1 MKNLLILL
9 LALLPMSCKSSK
21 SDDQSVTFKHFPK
34 MESDFIPARDV
45 MVMLPPGY
53 NEAQSY
59 PVLYMHDGQMLFDS
73 ATTWN
78 EQEWGMD
85 EVITKLIREKKIR
98 PVIVVGIYNTENRAL
113 EYMPN
118 APKAELDTMERPKG
132 FEGEVMSDHYLKF
145 LTKELKPFIDE
156 TFATQP
162 GPGNTFIMGSSMGG
176 LISCYAI
183 SEYPGV
189 FGGAACLS
197 THWPA
202 MDGVFLK
209 YVEKNLPE
217 PATHKIYFDYGTAT
231 LDSLYEP
238 FQEKVD
244 VHVANQG
251 YIQGENWMTKK
262 FKGADHSENA
272 WRKRVHIP
280 LEFLLR
286 K

>member
-9 LALLPMSCKSSK
+9 LTLLIVSCKSPK
-21 SDDQSVTFKHFPK
+21 NDDQPATFKHFSK
-34 MESDFIPARDV
+34 MESEFIPARDV

-53 NEAQSY
+53 DEAQSY

-73 ATTWN
+73 TTTWN
-78 EQEWGMD
+78 KQEWGMD
-85 EVITKLIREKKIR
+85 EVVTKLIHEKKIR
-98 PVIVVGIYNTENRAL
+98 PVIVVGIYNTGNRAL

-118 APKAELDTMERPKG
+118 APRTEIDTMERPKG
-132 FEGEVMSDHYLKF
+132 YDGEVMSDHYLKF

-156 TFATQP
+156 TFATQREP
-162 GPGNTFIMGSSMGG
+162 ENTFIMGSSMGG

-183 SEYPGV
+183 SEYPEV

-209 YVEKNLPE
+209 YVEKNLPD
-217 PATHKIYFDYGTAT
+217 PDTHKIYFDHGTAT

-244 VHVANQG
+244 VYVANQG
-251 YIQGENWMTKK
+251 YTQGENWMTKK
-262 FKGADHSENA
+262 FEGANHSENA
-272 WRKRVHIP
+272 WRKRVHMP
-280 LEFLLR
+280 LEFLLGR
-286 K
+286 

>member
-9 LALLPMSCKSSK
+9 LTLLIVSCKSPK
-21 SDDQSVTFKHFPK
+21 NDDQPVTFKHFSK
-34 MESDFIPARDV
+34 MESEFIPARDV

-53 NEAQSY
+53 DEAQSY

-73 ATTWN
+73 TTTWN
-78 EQEWGMD
+78 KQEWGMD
-85 EVITKLIREKKIR
+85 EVVTKLIHEKKIR
-98 PVIVVGIYNTENRAL
+98 PVIVVGIYNTGNRAL

-118 APKAELDTMERPKG
+118 APRTEIDTMERPKG
-132 FEGEVMSDHYLKF
+132 YDGEVMSDHYLKF

-156 TFATQP
+156 TFATQREP
-162 GPGNTFIMGSSMGG
+162 ENTFIMGSSMGG

-183 SEYPGV
+183 SEYPEV

-209 YVEKNLPE
+209 YVEKNLPD
-217 PATHKIYFDYGTAT
+217 PDTHKIYFDHGTAT

-244 VHVANQG
+244 VYVANQG
-251 YIQGENWMTKK
+251 YTQGENWMTKK
-262 FKGADHSENA
+262 FEGANHSENA
-272 WRKRVHIP
+272 WRKRVHMP
-280 LEFLLR
+280 LEFLLGR
-286 K
+286 

>member
-9 LALLPMSCKSSK
+9 LTLLIVSCKSPK
-21 SDDQSVTFKHFPK
+21 NDDQPVTFKHFSK
-34 MESDFIPARDV
+34 MESEFIPARDV

-53 NEAQSY
+53 DEAQSY

-73 ATTWN
+73 TTTWN
-78 EQEWGMD
+78 KQEWGMD
-85 EVITKLIREKKIR
+85 EVVTRLIHEKKIR
-98 PVIVVGIYNTENRAL
+98 PVIVVGIYNTGNRAL

-118 APKAELDTMERPKG
+118 APRTEIDTMKRPKG

-156 TFATQP
+156 TFATQTEP
-162 GPGNTFIMGSSMGG
+162 ENTFIMGSSMGG

-183 SEYPGV
+183 SEYPEV

-209 YVEKNLPE
+209 YVEKNLPD
-217 PATHKIYFDYGTAT
+217 PDTHKIYFDHGTAT

-244 VHVANQG
+244 VYVANQD
-251 YIQGENWMTKK
+251 YTQGENWMTKK
-262 FKGADHSENA
+262 FEGANHSENA

-280 LEFLLR
+280 LEFLLGR
-286 K
+286 